1 MRIVVAVVIAAVV
14 VAAPAAAACRH
25 PASEDSVESQLICPT
40 CHEPLDESNS
50 PIAQDM
56 KQQIQRLVAE
66 CKTEKQIID
75 WFVGPPNNFGPDI
88 LATPQKHGFDL
99 LAWVIPLGVAIGG
112 AAALAVGARRWT
124 RARDDAAQP
133 PVDPLDPELER
144 LVDEELAR
152 FDG

>member
-1 MRIVVAVVIAAVV
+1 MRLLAVAAAALVLV
-14 VAAPAAAACRH
+14 APAAAGCKH
-25 PASEDSVESQLICPT
+25 PASEGALEAELICPT

-50 PIAQDM
+50 LIAQQM
-56 KQQIQRLVAE
+56 KQQIQTDIAK
-66 CKTEKQIID
+66 CMTEQQIID
-75 WFVGPPNNFGPDI
+75 SFVGPPNNFGTGV

-99 LAWVIPLGVAIGG
+99 LAWVLPLGGAVGG

-124 RARDDAAQP
+124 RQP
-133 PVDPLDPELER
+133 PADGPPPVELDPDTER

>member
-1 MRIVVAVVIAAVV
+1 MKRLAAVL
-14 VAAPAAAACRH
+14 AALALLAAGPAAASELH
-25 PASEDSVESQLICPT
+25 PTQSELEAELVCPT